1 LSSGVV
7 ALLVTAPVAAIAVIA
22 AQGSG
27 DLWPHLIDH
36 VLPQAL
42 RDTSLLLAGVGVLV
56 VAIGVGSAW
65 LVTAYEFSGRR
76 ILDWALLLP
85 LAMPTYIVAYAYLD
99 LLHPVGPIQSALRA
113 LLGVTRPRDLTLP
126 DIRSLGG
133 CILLLGLVLY
143 PYVYLPTRALF
154 RMQTSGLMEASRML
168 GAGSARRFFRIALP
182 LAWPAIAAGAS
193 LALLETLNDIGASEF
208 LGVHTLTR
216 AIYSTWINRSS
227 LPGAAQI
234 ALLMFLVVLGLI
246 LLESWA
252 RRHRHYAAS
261 SRQIRPFSPQPL
273 HGSAAVMAV
282 GLGTLPVLFGFLLPA
297 GYLAQ
302 AALERVAYAGLPRSL
317 LIQAGNTVLVAAL
330 ATAIAVL
337 AALLVI
343 YSARLAARPI
353 VSLLARF
360 ASIGYA
366 IPGTVLAIGLL
377 APLALFDNAVDQT
390 MRRYFNISTGLLLSG
405 SGAALI
411 YAYVARFLAVA
422 TGGIE
427 AGFRRIPQRLD
438 DAARILG
445 VAPFEAMRKIHVPLL
460 QPALGAAILLVFVD
474 CMKELPATLLL
485 RPLNF
490 ETLATQLYAEAARG
504 TYENG
509 AIAALL
515 ILMAG
520 LLPVILLA
528 RIGRRPPSDRP
539 EAPEITLP

>member
-1 LSSGVV
+1 
-7 ALLVTAPVAAIAVIA
+7 
-22 AQGSG
+22 
-27 DLWPHLIDH
+27 
-36 VLPQAL
+36 L
-42 RDTSLLLAGVGVLV
+42 RETVLLLAGVGMLTV
-56 VAIGVGSAW
+56 VVGVGSAW
-65 LVTAYEFSGRR
+65 LVTAFEFPGRR

-99 LLHPVGPIQSALRA
+99 LLHPVGPVQSALRT
-113 LLGVTRPRDLTLP
+113 LLGVARPRDLMLP
-126 DIRSLGG
+126 DIRSMGG
-133 CILLLGLVLY
+133 CILLLGFVLY

-154 RMQTSGLMEASRML
+154 RMQAGGPIEASRML
-168 GAGSARRFFRIALP
+168 GAGSLRRFYRIALP
-182 LAWPAIAAGAS
+182 LAWPAIAAGTS

-208 LGVHTLTR
+208 LGVQTLTR
-216 AIYSTWINRSS
+216 AIYSTWVNRSS

-234 ALLMFLVVLGLI
+234 ALLMFFVVLGLI

-273 HGSAAVMAV
+273 RGWASGVAM
-282 GLGTLPVLFGFLLPA
+282 GLGMLPVLFGFLLPT
-297 GYLAQ
+297 GYLTK
-302 AALERVAYAGLPRSL
+302 AALERIGYAGLSRSI
-317 LIQAGNTVLVAAL
+317 LIQTGNTVLVASL
-330 ATAIAVL
+330 ATVIAVL
-337 AALLVI
+337 MALLVI
-343 YSARLAARPI
+343 YTMRLAARPVARI
-353 VSLLARF
+353 LVRSASL
-360 ASIGYA
+360 GYA

-377 APLALFDNAVDQT
+377 APLAFFDNAVDQT
-390 MRRYFNISTGLLLSG
+390 MRRYFGISTGLLLSG

-427 AGFRRIPQRLD
+427 AGFRRVPHTLD
-438 DAARILG
+438 DAARTLG
-445 VAPFEAMRKIHVPLL
+445 VPPLTAMRKVHVPLL
-460 QPALGAAILLVFVD
+460 QPAIGAAILLVFVD

-509 AIAALL
+509 AVAALL
-515 ILMAG
+515 ILLAG

-528 RIGRRPPSDRP
+528 RIGLRSSSDKSQIS
-539 EAPEITLP
+539 ETTLL